1 MNLSSIS
8 IKRPVATI
16 MLMLMVVVLG
26 ISSLV
31 GIPQDLFPKIEY
43 PVALVMTSYGNA
55 SPEEVESM
63 ITEPIEQALASV
75 EGLDEMMSMSM
86 PGQSIVVVQFQMD
99 TDLNFATLN
108 MREKIALVSS
118 YLPDN
123 AGDPTVFK
131 MDLDAMPITQI
142 YVSGDM
148 SLTRLNNQVEDNVV
162 NYLERV
168 AGVASVTV
176 MGGVEKEVAVDINQ
190 EKLTGYGLT
199 LAQIA
204 QTLAAENINMPSGD
218 VSKGDTEIVVRTMG
232 EFKSVD
238 DIQNLPIMLKD
249 RSIVRLGDIASISD
263 TYQEQESINRID
275 GKTAIGMFITKQSDA
290 NTVSTSKAVI
300 KEIEKLHE
308 KFPELTFTVGFN
320 QADFIQ
326 NSISSVSQS
335 AILGG
340 LLAVLV
346 VFLFL
351 KNMRSTLVIALS
363 IPISLLAT
371 FALMNA
377 RGMTL
382 NMITLCSLTLAVG
395 MLVDN
400 SIVVLENI
408 FRIRQETSCAVEA
421 AEKGSKE
428 IFLAIVSSTL
438 TTVVVFLP
446 IALSGGMTGMMFRDF
461 CFTIIIALMASL
473 IVAITVVPMLCSKL
487 LTKGLST
494 DYIRLGKRRYKF
506 KYLHKF
512 TWFIED
518 LKNSYEKFERKALKK
533 RKRVVVICV
542 VIFVISIALVG
553 VVGTEFMPVSDE
565 GMFTIKVDIPY
576 GTSLEDKGKIMAEIE
591 SYAMD
596 IPEMEHCTVDIGQT
610 SMMSFGDQCS
620 LTVTLE
626 DKQKRKRSTEE
637 LVRQAKKDL
646 AYFTG
651 AELTIEESSS
661 MSDGMGGE
669 ADLALDIKGKELD
682 ELDKIGSELCKQ
694 IEEVEDVVS
703 AEVDSSEGNPEVQ
716 VILNRSTASYYG
728 ITASQLAN
736 GLSTA
741 LSGSTATKL
750 KIDGEEIEINLSLP
764 DTYSASVDNM
774 KQITITGPTGLS
786 VPVGQIAEFEFGNS
800 PSSVNRRNQ
809 QRYIT
814 IDVDITGKDL
824 RKVSNEVIG
833 IVNNYQFPD
842 GYFYET
848 GGQQEEM
855 MKSFRSLGLAL
866 LVALALVYLLLAA
879 QFESV
884 TLPIM
889 VMMSIPFAMSGAFL
903 ALFIT
908 GTALSMISFLGL
920 IMLVGIVVNNA
931 ILLVEFINQNKQIM
945 GRNEALVQAGKMRLR
960 PILMSAS
967 TTCIGMVPLAVGFG
981 EGGETLAP
989 MGVSIIGGLIAST
1002 VVTLILVPILYSI
1015 FDDRKIKK
1023 DKKRKAHDEMVAELE
1038 AKWGE
1043 EDLENVCEE
1052 GK

>member
-1 MNLSSIS
+1 MNLASIS
-8 IKRPVATI
+8 IKRPIATV

-26 ISSLV
+26 VYSLI
-31 GIPQDLFPKIEY
+31 GLPQDLFPKIEY
-43 PVALVMTSYGNA
+43 PYALVMTSYGNA
-55 SPEEVESM
+55 SPEEVEKM
-63 ITEPIEQALASV
+63 VTEPLEKALASV
-75 EGLDEMMSMSM
+75 EGLDKMKSMSM
-86 PGQSIVVVQFQMD
+86 PGQSIVMIQFQMD
-99 TDLNFATLN
+99 TDMNFATLN
-108 MREKIALVSS
+108 MREKIAMVQS
-118 YLPDN
+118 YLPDDV
-123 AGDPTVFK
+123 GDPMVMK
-131 MDLDAMPITQI
+131 MDMGAIPITQI

-148 SLTRLNNQVEDNVV
+148 PLSQLNNQIEDNVV

-176 MGGVEKEVAVDINQ
+176 MGGVDEEVAVKINQ
-190 EKLTGYGLT
+190 DRLSGYGLS

-204 QTLAAENINMPSGD
+204 QILAAENINMPSGD

-232 EFKSVD
+232 EFKSVN
-238 DIQNLPIMLKD
+238 DIKNLPITLSD

-263 TYQEQESINRID
+263 TYQDQESISRID
-275 GKTAIGMFITKQSDA
+275 GKTAIGIFITKQSDA

-300 KEIEKLHE
+300 KEMKLLQE
-308 KFPELTFTVGFN
+308 KFPDLTFTVGFN

-326 NSISSVSQS
+326 NSIKSVSQS
-335 AILGG
+335 AIMGG

-382 NMITLCSLTLAVG
+382 NMITLCSLTIAVG

-408 FRIRQETSCAVEA
+408 FRIRQETNCAEEA

-446 IALSGGMTGMMFRDF
+446 IALSGGITGMMFKDF

-473 IVAITVVPMLCSKL
+473 AVAITVVPMLCSKL
-487 LTKGLST
+487 LTRGLST
-494 DYIRLGKRRYKF
+494 EYIRLGKHRYKF
-506 KYLHKF
+506 RYLQKF
-512 TWFIED
+512 TQFIEE
-518 LKNSYEKFERKALKK
+518 LKESYEQFMRKALKM
-533 RKRVVVICV
+533 RKRIIAICTA
-542 VIFVISIALVG
+542 IFIVSIVLVG
-553 VVGTEFMPVSDE
+553 VVGTELMPESDE
-565 GMFTIKVDIPY
+565 GTFTINVDVPY
-576 GTSLEDKGKIMAEIE
+576 GTSLEDKDKILTKIE
-591 SYAMD
+591 NYAMT

-610 SMMSFGDQCS
+610 SMMSFGDSCS
-620 LTVTLE
+620 LSITLV
-626 DKQKRKRSTEE
+626 DKQERKRSTKEV
-637 LVRQAKKDL
+637 VRQAKKDL

-651 AELTIEESSS
+651 AELEIKESSS
-661 MSDGMGGE
+661 MSFGDE
-669 ADLALDIKGKELD
+669 SNSDLSIDIKGKELD
-682 ELDKIGSELCKQ
+682 ELDKIGSKLCKQ
-694 IEEVEDVVS
+694 IEAVDNVVS
-703 AEVDSSEGNPEVQ
+703 AEVDSSEGDPEVK
-716 VILNRSTASYYG
+716 VVLDRGTAAYYG

-750 KIDGEEIEINLSLP
+750 KIDGEEIEVNLSLP
-764 DTYSASVDNM
+764 DEYGDSVDNM
-774 KQITITGPTGLS
+774 KQIVITGASGMS
-786 VPVGQIAEFEFGNS
+786 VPVGQIADFEFGNS
-800 PSSVNRRNQ
+800 PSSVNRMNQ

-814 IDVDITGKDL
+814 IAVDIQGNDL
-824 RKVSNEVIG
+824 RKVSQDVIK

-842 GYFYET
+842 GYFYES
-848 GGQQEEM
+848 GGEQEQM
-855 MKSFRSLGLAL
+855 MESFRSLCLAL
-866 LVALALVYLLLAA
+866 IVALALVYLILAA

-908 GTALSMISFLGL
+908 GTALSMVSFLGL

-960 PILMSAS
+960 PILMSAG
-967 TTCIGMVPLAVGFG
+967 TTIIGMIPMSIGIG

-989 MGVSIIGGLIAST
+989 MGISIIGGLIAST
-1002 VVTLILVPILYSI
+1002 IVTLIFVPVLYSI
-1015 FDDRKIKK
+1015 FDDRKFKK
-1023 DKKRKAHDEMVAELE
+1023 QEKRKAHYEMVSKLE
-1038 AKWGE
+1038 AKWHE
-1043 EDLENVCEE
+1043 EDLKNV
-1052 GK
+1052 

>member
-1 MNLSSIS
+1 MNLSSLS

-31 GIPQDLFPKIEY
+31 GIPQDLFPKIDY
-43 PVALVMTSYGNA
+43 PVAIVMTTYNNA

-63 ITEPIEQALASV
+63 ITDPVEQALASV

-86 PGQSIVVVQFQMD
+86 PGQSIVMVQFQMD

-108 MREKIALVSS
+108 MREKIAMVEGF
-118 YLPDN
+118 LPSD
-123 AGDPTVFK
+123 AGDPTVLK
-131 MDLDAMPITQI
+131 MDLDSIPITQI

-148 SLTRLNNQVEDNVV
+148 SLNQLNNQIEDNVV

-168 AGVASVTV
+168 SGVASVDV
-176 MGGVEKEVAVDINQ
+176 IGGLEQEVSVEVSPD
-190 EKLTGYGLT
+190 KLEGYGLS
-199 LAQIA
+199 LAQLA
-204 QTLAAENINMPSGD
+204 QFLATENINMPSGD
-218 VSKGDTEIVVRTMG
+218 VSKGDTKIVVRTMG

-238 DIQNLPIMLKD
+238 DIKNLPINLKD
-249 RSIVRLGDIASISD
+249 RSIIRLGDIATISD
-263 TYQEQESINRID
+263 TYQEQESISRID

-290 NTVSTSKAVI
+290 NTVSTAKAVI
-300 KEIEKLHE
+300 KEIDALQK
-308 KFPELTFTVGFN
+308 KFPSLTFTVGFN

-326 NSISSVSQS
+326 NSITSVSQS

-340 LLAVLV
+340 LLAILV

-363 IPISLLAT
+363 IPVSLLTT

-408 FRIRQETSCAVEA
+408 FRLRQETGCASEA

-446 IALSGGMTGMMFRDF
+446 IALSGGMTGMMFKDF

-494 DYIRLGKRRYKF
+494 EYIRFGKRRYKF
-506 KYLHKF
+506 QYLHKF
-512 TWFIED
+512 TQFIEE
-518 LKNSYEKFERKALKK
+518 LKDSYEAFERRALKK
-533 RKRVVVICV
+533 RKRVITICV
-542 VIFVISIALVG
+542 IIFVASIVLVG
-553 VVGTEFMPVSDE
+553 IVGTELMPESDE
-565 GMFTIKVDIPY
+565 GTFSIDVDVPY
-576 GTSLEDKGKIMAEIE
+576 GTSLEEKDRLLTEIE
-591 SYAMD
+591 EYAMK

-610 SMMSFGDQCS
+610 SMMSFGDSCS
-620 LTVTLE
+620 VSVTLKNKNE
-626 DKQKRKRSTEE
+626 RKRSTNEI
-637 LVRQAKKDL
+637 VRQAKKDL

-651 AELTIEESSS
+651 AELTIEKSES
-661 MSDGMGGE
+661 MSFSMGE
-669 ADLALDIKGKELD
+669 SADLALDIKGKDLD
-682 ELDKIGSELCKQ
+682 ELDRIGSELCEQ
-694 IEEVEDVVS
+694 IESVNNVVS
-703 AEVDSSEGNPEVQ
+703 AEVGSSEGDPEVK
-716 VILNRSTASYYG
+716 VILNRSTAAHYG

-750 KIDGEEIEINLSLP
+750 KINGEEIEINMSLP
-764 DTYSASVDNM
+764 DTYSESIDNM
-774 KQITITGPTGLS
+774 KQITITGNSGLS
-786 VPVGQIAEFEFGNS
+786 VPVGQIADFEFGNS
-800 PSSVNRRNQ
+800 PSSVNRMNQ
-809 QRYIT
+809 QRYVT
-814 IDVDITGKDL
+814 IDVDIQGNDL
-824 RKVSNEVIG
+824 SEVSNNVIKL
-833 IVNNYQFPD
+833 VNDYQFPD

-848 GGQQEEM
+848 GGEQEQM
-855 MKSFRSLGLAL
+855 MESFGSLGLAL
-866 LVALALVYLLLAA
+866 IVALALVYLLLAA
-879 QFESV
+879 QFESI

-945 GRNEALVQAGKMRLR
+945 GRDEAIVQAGKMRLR

-967 TTCIGMVPLAVGFG
+967 TTCIGMLPLAFGVG

-989 MGVSIIGGLIAST
+989 MGISIIGGLIAST
-1002 VVTLILVPILYSI
+1002 IITLILVPVLYSI
-1015 FDDRKIKK
+1015 FDDRRLKREQ
-1023 DKKRKAHDEMVAELE
+1023 KRKEHDDMVAELE
-1038 AKWGE
+1038 TKWHE
-1043 EDLENVCEE
+1043 EDLENV
-1052 GK
+1052 

>member
-16 MLMLMVVVLG
+16 MLMLMIVVVG
-26 ISSLV
+26 ITSLV

-43 PVALVMTSYGNA
+43 PVALVMTTYGNA
-55 SPEEVESM
+55 SPEEVETM
-63 ITEPIEQALASV
+63 VTEPLEQALASV

-86 PGQSIVVVQFQMD
+86 PGSSIVMVQFQMD
-99 TDLNFATLN
+99 TDMNFATLN

-118 YLPDN
+118 YLPDDV
-123 AGDPTVFK
+123 GDPTVFK
-131 MDLDAMPITQI
+131 MDMDAMPITQI

-148 SLTRLNNQVEDNVV
+148 SLSQLNNQIEDNVV
-162 NYLERV
+162 NYFERV

-176 MGGVEKEVAVDINQ
+176 IGGVEEEVAVEVSQ
-190 EKLTGYGLT
+190 EKLAGYGLS

-204 QTLAAENINMPSGD
+204 QILAAENINMPSGD

-238 DIQNLPIMLKD
+238 DIQNLPITLKD
-249 RSIVRLGDIASISD
+249 RSIVRLGDIATISD
-263 TYQEQESINRID
+263 TYQEQESVSRID
-275 GKTAIGMFITKQSDA
+275 EKTAIGIYISKQSDA
-290 NTVSTSKAVI
+290 NTVSTSKAVV
-300 KEIEKLHE
+300 KEMERLQQ
-308 KFPELTFTVGFN
+308 KFPDLTFTVGFN
-320 QADFIQ
+320 QADFIE

-340 LLAVLV
+340 LLAVFV

-363 IPISLLAT
+363 IPVSLLAT

-408 FRIRQETSCAVEA
+408 FRIRQETSCAAEA

-438 TTVVVFLP
+438 TSVVVFLP
-446 IALSGGMTGMMFRDF
+446 IALSGGITGMMFKDF

-473 IVAITVVPMLCSKL
+473 VVAITVVPMLCSKL

-494 DYIRLGKRRYKF
+494 DYIRVGKHRYKF
-506 KYLHKF
+506 RYLQKF
-512 TWFIED
+512 TQFIEE
-518 LKNSYEKFERKALKK
+518 LKDSYEEYMRKALKK
-533 RKRVVVICV
+533 RKRIIAICV
-542 VIFVISIALVG
+542 AIFVISIVLVG
-553 VVGTEFMPVSDE
+553 VVGTELMPESDE
-565 GMFTIKVDIPY
+565 GLFTINVDVPY
-576 GTSLEDKGKIMAEIE
+576 GTSLEDKDKVLTEIE
-591 SYAMD
+591 RYAMN

-610 SMMSFGDQCS
+610 SMMSFGDSCS
-620 LTVTLE
+620 LSVTLV
-626 DKQKRKRSTEE
+626 DKQDRKRSTEE
-637 LVRQAKKDL
+637 VVRQAKKDL
-646 AYFTG
+646 AYFIG
-651 AELTIEESSS
+651 AELTIEKSES
-661 MSDGMGGE
+661 MSFGMGGDS
-669 ADLALDIKGKELD
+669 DLALNIKGKELD

-694 IEEVEDVVS
+694 IAEVKDVVS
-703 AEVDSSEGNPEVQ
+703 AEVDSSEGNPEVK
-716 VILNRSTASYYG
+716 VVLNRSTASHYG

-750 KIDGEEIEINLSLP
+750 KIDGEEIEVNLSLP
-764 DTYSASVDNM
+764 ETYSNSIDNM
-774 KQITITGPTGLS
+774 KQITITGASGLS
-786 VPVGQIAEFEFGNS
+786 VPVGQIADFEFGNS
-800 PSSVNRRNQ
+800 PSSVNRMNQ

-814 IDVDITGKDL
+814 IGVDIQGNDL
-824 RKVSNEVIG
+824 RKVSQEVIK
-833 IVNNYQFPD
+833 IVNDYQFPD

-848 GGQQEEM
+848 GGEQEQM
-855 MKSFRSLGLAL
+855 MESFSSLGLAL
-866 LVALALVYLLLAA
+866 IVALALVYLLLAA
-879 QFESV
+879 QFESL

-889 VMMSIPFAMSGAFL
+889 VMMSIPFAMTGAFL

-908 GTALSMISFLGL
+908 GTSLSMVSFLGL

-945 GRNEALVQAGKMRLR
+945 GRDEALVQAGKMRLR

-967 TTCIGMVPLAVGFG
+967 TTCMGMVPLAIGVG

-989 MGVSIIGGLIAST
+989 MGISIIGGLMAST
-1002 VVTLILVPILYSI
+1002 IVTLILVPILYSI

-1023 DKKRKAHDEMVAELE
+1023 EEKRKAHDEMVTELE
-1038 AKWGE
+1038 AKWYE
-1043 EDLENVCEE
+1043 EDLKNV
-1052 GK
+1052 